1 MDKINLSNQAILV
14 ELNIKVPSFRKL
26 DKKLSKEV
34 TDRNG
39 ATEEAGRFNKHLLAG
54 VDHLE
59 KIQKWVSST
68 RVELYYKT
76 LPWSDSGQRLCDI
89 RNFLTLKDWLNDKQ
103 DEFRVMVS
111 DFLTIYPNLVSAQA
125 FKMGAMFDRDEYPD
139 VNEVARRFGFNFYF
153 VPLPERGD
161 FRVDVGHE
169 LATELQA
176 EYEKVYQART
186 NQAMQDLWERL
197 YKVTKHI
204 SDRLSDDSD
213 GKRKVLRD
221 SVLDNALELC
231 NLLSVTNVTHDE
243 QLDWARKS
251 LEDALMGVDMDEV
264 RESDGLR
271 KAVKAR
277 VDELADKLGW

>member
-1 MDKINLSNQAILV
+1 
-14 ELNIKVPSFRKL
+14 
-26 DKKLSKEV
+26 
-34 TDRNG
+34 
-39 ATEEAGRFNKHLLAG
+39 
-54 VDHLE
+54 
-59 KIQKWVSST
+59 
-68 RVELYYKT
+68 
-76 LPWSDSGQRLCDI
+76 
-89 RNFLTLKDWLNDKQ
+89 
-103 DEFRVMVS
+103 
-111 DFLTIYPNLVSAQA
+111 
-125 FKMGAMFDRDEYPD
+125 
-139 VNEVARRFGFNFYF
+139 
-153 VPLPERGD
+153 
-161 FRVDVGHE
+161 VDVGHE